1 MDITEVQNRLK
12 KIVKKAEH
20 KSFIYD
26 LLLAYGLPKASI
38 TRLKKGAYDLSKRD
52 DQVSWKKKVLFQ
64 YESSEDLHLTISEL
78 EKSSKHDER
87 FIIVTDFVQFLAK
100 DTLTNDSLDI
110 EFSELPKHYDFFLPW
125 AGMEKAQHQNENPA
139 DVKAAAKMAKLFDT
153 IRKNNAIKEGEEVSE
168 DGVISTHAMNVF
180 LSRLLFCFFA
190 EDTHIFHENA
200 FTNAI
205 SSHTKE
211 DGSDLSSYLQ
221 QLFTVLDTPENQRE
235 DLPEHFKVFPY
246 VNGELFSERHQIP
259 NISRASRKAL
269 IEAGQL
275 EWKDINPDIFGSMF
289 QAVIGEDQRG
299 NLGQHYTS
307 VPNIMKVIEPLF
319 LNDLNE
325 ALEKA
330 RGNKKQLEALLL
342 RLSKI
347 KIFDPACGSGN
358 FLIIAY
364 KELCRLER
372 KVFQAIDEITKQ
384 QSSPSSLITLNQFY
398 GIEIDDFAHEVAILS
413 LWLAEH
419 QMNVEFMKQFG
430 RTKPT
435 LPLKEAGKIVHANA
449 CRIDWSEICPREL
462 DDETYLL
469 GNPPFLGTRN
479 QNSNHKSDID
489 FVFSKFKKRRKL
501 DYISNWFYLA
511 SKYINN
517 SKGAFAF
524 VSTNSICQGEQVPI
538 LWPLVLGEDKNI
550 FFAYNSF
557 KWTNSAKS
565 NAQVTVVIIGINSLN
580 NKEKYIYSDNQTIS
594 AKNINAYLV
603 SANNQY
609 VYARSNALSNLPK
622 IVRGNYT
629 GCCNSLIFDQKEK
642 NKILSIDKSS
652 NRFIKEFLGSNEF
665 LNDVKRFCLWID
677 DKDLDE
683 AISNQ
688 LIREKVDLTRL
699 TREESSDKGQQKIA
713 YKGHQ
718 FREFNRTKSQSILI
732 PVVSSE
738 RRAYIPSGFTNP
750 EQIIP
755 NSAMS
760 IYDADPYIL
769 GVVSSRMHMTWVK
782 SVAGKLE
789 TRIRYS
795 STLCYNTFPF
805 PEISEQRKQQITQCV
820 FRILEEREKHPEKT
834 LAELYAPDKM
844 PEGLLKAH
852 QANDEVI
859 ERCYRSKP
867 FETDEERLAYL
878 FKLYEKMTAEA

>member
-1 MDITEVQNRLK
+1 MNITQIEQRLK
-12 KIVKKAEH
+12 GVVESSTH
-20 KSFIYD
+20 DSFIYD

-64 YESSEDLHLTISEL
+64 HESSQDLHLTISEL
-78 EKSSKHDER
+78 EKSFKHDER
-87 FIIVTDFVQFLAK
+87 FIIVTDFTHFLAK
-100 DTLTNDSLDI
+100 DTLTKDSLDI
-110 EFSELPKHYDFFLPW
+110 EFSDLPKHYDFFLPW

-139 DVKAAAKMAKLFDT
+139 DVKAAAKMAKVFDT
-153 IRKNNAIKEGEEVSE
+153 IRKNNAIIEGEEVSE

-190 EDTHIFHENA
+190 EDTHIFNENA

-211 DGSDLSSYLQ
+211 DGSDLSNYLQ
-221 QLFTVLDTPENQRE
+221 RLFTVLDTPENQRE
-235 DLPEHFKVFPY
+235 NLPEHFKVFPY

-259 NISRASRKAL
+259 NISRPSRKAL

-325 ALEKA
+325 ALDKA

-384 QSSPSSLITLNQFY
+384 QSSPTSLITLNQFY
-398 GIEIDDFAHEVAILS
+398 GIEIDDFAHEIAQLS

-430 RTKPT
+430 RARPT
-435 LPLKEAGKIVHANA
+435 LPLKETGKIVHGNA
-449 CRIDWSEICPREL
+449 CRVDWNEVCCVDNESEVFV
-462 DDETYLL
+462 L
-469 GNPPFLGTRN
+469 GNPPYLGSRL
-479 QNSNHKSDID
+479 QNTAQKEDLRKVFRDGYKS
-489 FVFSKFKKRRKL
+489 L
-501 DYISNWFYLA
+501 DYISLFFYLA
-511 SKYINN
+511 SKYCAENVKV
-517 SKGAFAF
+517 SF
-524 VSTNSICQGEQVPI
+524 VSTNSVFQGEQVGL
-538 LWPLVLGEDKNI
+538 LWPRVLKAGVEI
-550 FFAYNSF
+550 FFAVDGF
-557 KWTNSAKS
+557 KWSNSANKKAAVIVTIVGLRKES
-565 NAQVTVVIIGINSLN
+565 NGFKKIYKGNSVRLVKHINPYLSSGPTTYIKRHSKPLSSTLLKMLYGSLLNDGGNLVLSKEERDFLINQNLNYKKYIKKYIGSREFINGINRYCI
-580 NKEKYIYSDNQTIS
+580 YIED
-594 AKNINAYLV
+594 
-603 SANNQY
+603 
-609 VYARSNALSNLPK
+609 R
-622 IVRGNYT
+622 
-629 GCCNSLIFDQKEK
+629 
-642 NKILSIDKSS
+642 
-652 NRFIKEFLGSNEF
+652 F
-665 LNDVKRFCLWID
+665 LNDANKIPFIKQRLTKVSEHRNKSSEQSTRKL
-677 DKDLDE
+677 
-683 AISNQ
+683 SNQ
-688 LIREKVDLTRL
+688 PNKYYFLSYSNT
-699 TREESSDKGQQKIA
+699 ESIIVP
-713 YKGHQ
+713 
-718 FREFNRTKSQSILI
+718 RT
-732 PVVSSE
+732 SSE
-738 RRAYIPSGFTNP
+738 RRNYIPVGYLDKETIVSDAANVISNASPYVLG
-750 EQIIP
+750 II
-755 NSAMS
+755 
-760 IYDADPYIL
+760 
-769 GVVSSRMHMTWVK
+769 SSKMHMTWVK
-782 SVAGKLE
+782 AVGGRLK
-789 TRIRYS
+789 TDYRYS
-795 STLCYNTFPF
+795 ATICYNTFPF
-805 PEISEQRKQQITQCV
+805 PEISKQRKQQITQCV

-834 LAELYAPDKM
+834 LAELYDPEKM

-859 ERCYRSKP
+859 EKCYRSKP

-878 FKLYEKMTAEA
+878 FKLYGKMTASEP